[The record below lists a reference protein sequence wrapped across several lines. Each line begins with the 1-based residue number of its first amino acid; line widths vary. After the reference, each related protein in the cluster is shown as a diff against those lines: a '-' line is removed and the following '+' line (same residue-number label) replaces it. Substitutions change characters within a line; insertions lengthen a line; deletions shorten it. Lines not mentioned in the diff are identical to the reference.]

1 MRSSLIPREQ
11 RKAYCGLMSCVT
23 MGSDL
28 CVGFFEKG
36 LEALT
41 EDGALCFI
49 CSDRWLQ
56 NRYGSRLR
64 GFVSKRYSLDVHVRT
79 LGVSAF
85 EDDVSAFPRRQK

>member
-28 CVGFFEKG
+28 YVGFFEKG